1 MGLLNGVAIT
11 IMVGQLSKIFGFTFS
26 ERYLIERIASGATY
40 ITQTHLPTLAMS
52 LVALLTLL
60 LAKRYKPAWP
70 SSMVTM
76 VVTAALVWGFN
87 LGQFDIATLGTVGS
101 GLPAFQMPEFL
112 PA

>member
-70 SSMVTM
+70 SSMVAM

-87 LGQFDIATLGTVGS
+87 LGQFDIATLGAVGS
-101 GLPAFQMPEFL
+101 GLPAFQMPEF
-112 PA
+112 PPV